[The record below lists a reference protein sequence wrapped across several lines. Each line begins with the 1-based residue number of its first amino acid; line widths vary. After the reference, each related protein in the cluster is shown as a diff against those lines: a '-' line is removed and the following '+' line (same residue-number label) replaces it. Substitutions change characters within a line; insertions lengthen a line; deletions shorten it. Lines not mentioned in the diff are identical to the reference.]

1 MVRYVMKI
9 FIMHEF
15 SSMGMNIILLL
26 LILDPHDFIAIE
38 QIHEFLPSDTKV
50 CSLFEIVDD
59 EIALEGNESF
69 NVVITYISP
78 QAIIGVD
85 TSNITIC
92 DDDSKL

>member
-1 MVRYVMKI
+1 
-9 FIMHEF
+9 
-15 SSMGMNIILLL
+15 MN
-26 LILDPHDFIAIE
+26 HTFDFPPFKTE
-38 QIHEFLPSDTKV
+38 V

-69 NVVITYISP
+69 NVMITSISP

-92 DDDSKL
+92 DDDSKLHV